1 MAQINL
7 GNFGG
12 LVAQPAP
19 MPRVGSVP
27 NAAAEAIG
35 DLGEIGQQ
43 AALRQIQKDQ
53 QAERER
59 RIQQDAAD
67 KIATASELART
78 REELRVAAEE
88 VADGVRTGTIDK
100 TKAPEVWEQRRGQVL
115 QARTEAVPT
124 SMRSLFEKGVAEAM
138 AFPEAAVRKSVRD
151 RDIADNR
158 SGLLSFLEVQQREA
172 VAGNPGARKAALDA
186 ISGLGG
192 FAGFSPAEQQGLA
205 QKFEEGVTYT
215 RGYNL
220 ANSASTVDQLTDAE
234 KQLKDNPEFAAMDPQ
249 RKAVLLNQIDDR
261 RARLIQRAQIEAD
274 RREAKA
280 ERAIA
285 QAQRQL
291 ASGVPLSAE
300 GWSELQR
307 LTAGTS
313 VAGEFAGL
321 VQSERDIQTLLRKPV
336 AEQVAYVQERQAELA
351 QRGVGLG
358 SAEAANVQRLAEAV
372 NRNVRTLQTDPLQ
385 FAAQRAGVETAPLDI
400 SRMLQPDGVGELRQ
414 IIVDRVSTVD
424 GLRRQYG
431 DAVPLQVLKQ
441 AEAKALAT
449 TLNNASPRD
458 QAAIFST
465 VRTLAGGDSR
475 VYQAIMRQIAP
486 DSPVKALAGIIGDRT
501 AQITTEHNWIGSN
514 VVRSAGDI
522 SATLLR
528 GEAIINAGA
537 GDKAQDGKPR
547 ANLFLPDAATFNG
560 ELVRYVGAAFADRPQ
575 ALQVAQ
581 QAALA
586 YYVGKAAETGRLN
599 RDSKDVDSKL
609 VREALVATLGE
620 PVERNGSTVFA
631 PWGMG
636 ASEFEPRARRAFAEA
651 VAARKMPAAL
661 VDRWPQLGLRQV
673 TGDTY
678 MVTQGRALVLDAQNQ
693 PITIRVAGP
702 GEPMRDAA
710 GLPVSRAPIPR

>member
-27 NAAAEAIG
+27 NAAAEAIS

-186 ISGLGG
+186 ITGLGG

-261 RARLIQRAQIEAD
+261 RARLIQRARIEAERQARERD
-274 RREAKA
+274 RVFTAAAAVFESGRAFSAEYGDQVLARLKGSPYESTVREMIKAGPQNAAAATLPIDGQRAQLDGLLARANTEGSNPALNQEIERRQKVLQAAERDIREDPLGAANERGIVPVLRPLNVADLRGLPQALAERREAA
-280 ERAIA
+280 GIA
-285 QAQRQL
+285 AQWAGRPVSPLRQQ
-291 ASGVPLSAE
+291 E
-300 GWSELQR
+300 
-307 LTAGTS
+307 
-313 VAGEFAGL
+313 
-321 VQSERDIQTLLRKPV
+321 
-336 AEQVAYVQERQAELA
+336 AEQVARVLQGLPPEQKAPALA
-351 QRGVGLG
+351 AIG
-358 SAEAANVQRLAEAV
+358 SALGDRDQIAALARQIDSNDRTLATAMMYANTRSTQGRYVSELILRGEQARKDGRVKVDTARETGWRAAIATQIGDAYADQELRQRYIDSAMSIAIGLAADGDADISRAVRLATGGIRTQADDTKVPRPYGWTDREFDRGLRDYPAGRLPEQLRV
-372 NRNVRTLQTDPLQ
+372 GNVAMSRDDFRARLPDALLVHAGQGRYRVRAGAGFVTDPQGRPVVLD
-385 FAAQRAGVETAPLDI
+385 FAAQ
-400 SRMLQPDGVGELRQ
+400 
-414 IIVDRVSTVD
+414 
-424 GLRRQYG
+424 
-431 DAVPLQVLKQ
+431 
-441 AEAKALAT
+441 
-449 TLNNASPRD
+449 
-458 QAAIFST
+458 
-465 VRTLAGGDSR
+465 
-475 VYQAIMRQIAP
+475 
-486 DSPVKALAGIIGDRT
+486 
-501 AQITTEHNWIGSN
+501 
-514 VVRSAGDI
+514 
-522 SATLLR
+522 
-528 GEAIINAGA
+528 
-537 GDKAQDGKPR
+537 
-547 ANLFLPDAATFNG
+547 
-560 ELVRYVGAAFADRPQ
+560 
-575 ALQVAQ
+575 
-581 QAALA
+581 
-586 YYVGKAAETGRLN
+586 
-599 RDSKDVDSKL
+599 
-609 VREALVATLGE
+609 
-620 PVERNGSTVFA
+620 
-631 PWGMG
+631 
-636 ASEFEPRARRAFAEA
+636 
-651 VAARKMPAAL
+651 
-661 VDRWPQLGLRQV
+661 
-673 TGDTY
+673 
-678 MVTQGRALVLDAQNQ
+678 
-693 PITIRVAGP
+693 
-702 GEPMRDAA
+702 
-710 GLPVSRAPIPR
+710 